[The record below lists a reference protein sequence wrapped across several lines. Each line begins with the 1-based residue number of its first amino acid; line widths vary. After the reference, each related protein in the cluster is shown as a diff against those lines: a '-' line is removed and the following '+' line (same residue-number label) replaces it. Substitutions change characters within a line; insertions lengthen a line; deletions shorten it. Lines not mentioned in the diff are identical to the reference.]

1 MPALRQGGKLSL
13 LVRDDFVLMTA
24 SNQTR
29 WRKISTGDRKRLQA

>member
-13 LVRDDFVLMTA
+13 LVKDDFVLMTA

-29 WRKISTGDRKRLQA
+29 LRKISTGDHKRLQA